1 MIFFSFFNANFNLS
15 FGQYIEQ
22 NITSN
27 NLTYEQAFPKEYEEG
42 LNFIKNNKKIIDNE
56 LSNVPKPLLLSIIF
70 PELTR
75 YNIIKDFGEATTLKI
90 LYVRFGEKY
99 ANFSIGNCQM
109 KPTFAEYLEKYQ
121 QKYALKNLVKNPLQY
136 EEIKNQTD
144 EKEIEKT
151 IRELRIK
158 RLQDFSWQLKY
169 LKVFYLMLEEKFSQ
183 KKWKNDTEKCVFYAS
198 AYNLGIYEEQ
208 KINNWGNIKA
218 FPNGKNKALA
228 YAYGNVAKEY
238 FLR

>member
-1 MIFFSFFNANFNLS
+1 MVYLNFFNVHFNLS
-15 FGQYIEQ
+15 FGQTFEQ
-22 NITSN
+22 NSTSN
-27 NLTYEQAFPKEYEEG
+27 NLAYQQAFPKEYEDA

-56 LSNVPKPLLLSIIF
+56 LSNVPKTLLLSIIF

-75 YNIIKDFGEATTLKI
+75 YNIIKDFGEATTLKV
-90 LYVRFGEKY
+90 LYVSFGEKY

-121 QKYALKNLVKNPLQY
+121 QKYALKNLIKNSLKY
-136 EEIKNQTD
+136 EETD
-144 EKEIEKT
+144 ERTDEKT
-151 IRELRIK
+151 IRELRVG
-158 RLQDFSWQLKY
+158 RLQDFAWQLKY
-169 LKVFYLMLEEKFSQ
+169 LKVFYFMMEEKFSQ

-208 KINNWGNIKA
+208 KINNWATIKA
-218 FPNGKNKALA
+218 FPNGKSKALA
-228 YAYGNVAKEY
+228 YTYASVAREY

>member
-1 MIFFSFFNANFNLS
+1 MNVAFS
-15 FGQYIEQ
+15 Q
-22 NITSN
+22 NN
-27 NLTYEQAFPKEYEEG
+27 NLTYEQAFPKEYQEA

-56 LSNVPKPLLLSIIF
+56 FFDVPKTLLLSIVF

-90 LYVRFGEKY
+90 LYVNFGEYY

-121 QKYALKNLVKNPLQY
+121 QKYSLKNLVKNPLKY
-136 EEIKNQTD
+136 DETD
-144 EKEIEKT
+144 EKT
-151 IRELRIK
+151 LRELRIK
-158 RLQDFSWQLKY
+158 RLQDFAWQLKY
-169 LKVFYLMLEEKFSQ
+169 LKVFYFMMEDIFSQ
-183 KKWKNDTEKCVFYAS
+183 KKWKNNTEKCVFYAT

-208 KINNWGNIKA
+208 KIKNWITIKA

-228 YAYGNVAKEY
+228 YAYASVAQEF
-238 FLR
+238 FLRK